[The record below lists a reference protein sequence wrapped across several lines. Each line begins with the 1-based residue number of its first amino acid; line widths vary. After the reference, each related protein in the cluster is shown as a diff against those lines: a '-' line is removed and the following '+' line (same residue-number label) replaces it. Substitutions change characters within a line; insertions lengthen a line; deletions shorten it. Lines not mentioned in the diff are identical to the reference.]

1 MKKYSIIVLMLIG
14 LMGYWLMNP
23 TSSNNQTT
31 IVVNFPAHPHYDA
44 AKKLIPEFEKETG
57 IKVEI
62 DTLQYL
68 RMHDK
73 QVLEIGKLF

>member
-31 IVVNFPAHPHYDA
+31 IVVNFPTHPHYDA
-44 AKKLIPEFEKETG
+44 AKKINS
-57 IKVEI
+57 
-62 DTLQYL
+62 
-68 RMHDK
+68 
-73 QVLEIGKLF
+73 